1 MFNVLVPIGTIS
13 MWLFR
18 SLTPYSAAVTLAD
31 VLKVTWIL
39 YLLQSIHPSSS
50 CHAKKTSSMCEGK
63 GRKRLFCIHP
73 HGVYTLGALA
83 LPDHLPEV
91 RLCFLVRNT
100 EGWSLGLWGVG
111 QGLIMFDFSVLG
123 KMFNLPMRKSLSI
136 TSGCGAMKPS
146 ETIGKNPGFGG
157 VKRSGKN
164 QLL

>member
-31 VLKVTWIL
+31 VLKSHEFL

-50 CHAKKTSSMCEGK
+50 CHAKKTPSMSEGK

-111 QGLIMFDFSVLG
+111 QGLIMFDFLWWGRCPICPCRNHYQYGWCVFLVVS
-123 KMFNLPMRKSLSI
+123 LPAFTFQRL
-136 TSGCGAMKPS
+136 
-146 ETIGKNPGFGG
+146 
-157 VKRSGKN
+157 
-164 QLL
+164 